1 MNIIEGRKL
10 PMVAGQS
17 SILWSDDDCRI
28 RIECHGETWSL
39 HSECEDGE
47 DDDGETVYSDG
58 GVPLSAWMSWWWI
71 DLELTNNTAAQIV
84 YIQSKGSTAMPKQ
97 SKPVKV
103 ARGRGWWVALA
114 FEFDGFSEPFLSIEM
129 KRPLNSEELFAFVKR
144 FAMWSDARTTEG

>member
-17 SILWSDDDCRI
+17 SILWSDDDRRI

-39 HSECEDGE
+39 HSECEGGE
-47 DDDGETVYSDG
+47 DGDGQIVYTDG
-58 GVPLSAWMSWWWI
+58 SVQLSAWLSWWWI
-71 DLELTNNTAAQIV
+71 DLELTNSTAAH
-84 YIQSKGSTAMPKQ
+84 IQSKGSTAMPKQ

-114 FEFDGFSEPFLSIEM
+114 FEFDGSSEPFLSIEM
-129 KRPLNSEELFAFVKR
+129 KRPLSAEELFAFVKR
-144 FAMWSDARTTEG
+144 FAMWSAARTEES